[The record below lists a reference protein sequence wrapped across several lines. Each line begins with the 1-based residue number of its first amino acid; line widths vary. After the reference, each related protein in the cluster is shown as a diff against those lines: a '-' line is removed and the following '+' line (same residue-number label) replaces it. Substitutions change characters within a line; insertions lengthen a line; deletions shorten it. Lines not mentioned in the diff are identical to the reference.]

1 MEQPQI
7 PQKPAA
13 AVPAAPATPTVAA
26 PAAAALKPATP
37 VPAATSA
44 PAAAPAAS
52 AASTTVSKSAVPA
65 QSSAAAAPT
74 ATQTAAAQ
82 AVKQKDQT
90 KSNRRFVIGCLGA
103 FGCSIFLFI
112 GALFAFLAF
121 GSAENPI
128 FKFLGATP
136 GDVINTLITLV
147 NLIFLVLVFIAFIF
161 AVIGVFKITTARK
174 DDKDAKRKGAVFA
187 FGALAALVFLIF
199 IWVFAY
205 FFLASKRTISPSVAI
220 ATEPAKTT
228 NLTAPVQIKFDA
240 TKAPINT
247 RQFEVLSYNWDFGD
261 GAKLVGSVQTHTF
274 TSLGSFQVKLAIA
287 VKEKATGKEQT
298 LSFAK
303 DVTIQNVTA
312 NIVIK
317 ADKKSGPAPLTVNLD
332 GSGSNSP
339 NGEIMSFAW
348 DLNEDGKYDDSAEA
362 AAKITFD
369 KIGKYKVSLR
379 VQDSTGAPAIG
390 DLEIEVTPPD
400 TPAAVITVEGATGAE
415 LQLNTPYLFTAAQST
430 SPSGTVEK
438 FSWDF
443 GDGQKAA
450 TRTATHTY
458 KEAGEYEVAL
468 TVIDS
473 ANKKGSSTQRFTVKA
488 PDAAPLVSLKTTPE
502 AKDNIVSGQAPFAV
516 VFDGSA
522 SQDPNNNIVEYA
534 WDFDGDGKTDDAN
547 AVTSYTFNTAGTYNV
562 SLTATDSTNFS
573 GKAQVVVKVEAAGLK
588 ADLKADPIS
597 GVVPLVVQFD
607 ASGSSYPSGT
617 IVAYEWEF
625 GDGAAPRTDAAK
637 VSHQY
642 TAIGSFTAKMTAIT
656 SDNKRASVQMPINVR
671 PVPVKA
677 CFTSS
682 VTAGKAPLA
691 VEFDPT
697 CSTGT
702 VVKYNWNFANLKRS
716 TDRKP
721 AYTFK
726 DPGEYTI
733 TLEVSDSQNV
743 VDTFTSKITVEK

>member
-1 MEQPQI
+1 MAQPTQ
-7 PQKPAA
+7 PTVPAA
-13 AVPAAPATPTVAA
+13 AAPKPETPAVAPTAA
-26 PAAAALKPATP
+26 PAAAPKPAVAAP
-37 VPAATSA
+37 VSTA
-44 PAAAPAAS
+44 PAAAPKPATS
-52 AASTTVSKSAVPA
+52 AAP
-65 QSSAAAAPT
+65 
-74 ATQTAAAQ
+74 AAQ
-82 AVKQKDQT
+82 TKDQT

-147 NLIFLVLVFIAFIF
+147 NLIFLVMVFIAFIF
-161 AVIGVFKITTARK
+161 VVIGVFRITTARK
-174 DDKDAKRKGAVFA
+174 DDAVAKRGGAVFT
-187 FGALAALVFLIF
+187 FGALAALVILVF

-205 FFLASKRTISPSVAI
+205 FFLASKQTISPTIAI
-220 ATEPAKTT
+220 ATEPVKTT

-240 TKAPINT
+240 TKASVNT
-247 RQFEVLSYNWDFGD
+247 RQFDILSYNWDFGD
-261 GAKLVGSVQTHTF
+261 GTKLVGPVQTHTF
-274 TSLGSFQVKLAIA
+274 TDLGSFQVKLAIA
-287 VKEKATGKEQT
+287 VKEKATGKEQDIAFT
-298 LSFAK
+298 K

-312 NIVIK
+312 NIIIK

-339 NGEIMSFAW
+339 NGEIMAFAW
-348 DLNEDGKYDDSAEA
+348 DLNGDGKYDDSTDAVT
-362 AAKITFD
+362 KVTLD
-369 KIGKYKVSLR
+369 KIGKYTVSLR
-379 VQDSTGAPAIG
+379 VQDSTGAPATG
-390 DLEIEVTPPD
+390 DLELEVTPSD
-400 TPAAVITVEGATGAE
+400 TPVAVVTVEGVTGTD
-415 LQLNTPYLFTAAQST
+415 LQISTPYLFTAANST
-430 SPSGTVEK
+430 SPTGTVEK
-438 FSWDF
+438 YSWDF

-468 TVIDS
+468 TIIDS
-473 ANKKGSSTQRFTVKA
+473 ANKKGASTQRFKVKA
-488 PDAAPLVSLKTTPE
+488 PDGAPLVSLKTTPD
-502 AKDNIVSGQAPFAV
+502 AKDNIISGQAPFAV

-547 AVTSYTFNTAGTYNV
+547 AVTSHTFNTAGTYNV
-562 SLTATDSTNFS
+562 SLTVTDSTNLS
-573 GKAQVVVKVEAAGLK
+573 GKAQIVAKVEAAGLK
-588 ADLKADPIS
+588 ADIKADPIS
-597 GVVPLVVQFD
+597 GVVPLVVKFD

-625 GDGAAPRTDAAK
+625 GDGGTPRTDAAK

-642 TAIGSFTAKMTAIT
+642 TAIGSFTAKVTAIT
-656 SDNKRASVQMPINVR
+656 SDNKRATAELPINVR
-671 PVPVKA
+671 PVPVKS
-677 CFTSS
+677 CFVTSVS
-682 VTAGKAPLA
+682 SGKAPLA

-721 AYTFK
+721 SYTFK
-726 DPGEYTI
+726 DPGEYTV